1 MGKSYQKGW
10 VVLRGQKWYGYFRK
24 TVLDPGS
31 DQEKTN
37 IVPVIL
43 GSKSEMTKREA
54 REALERE
61 IAKLFGSSN
70 DHRPMQDGSVSFG
83 WFVRNRF
90 FPLKEAKWKE
100 ETAKVKKL
108 IIESDLIEPF
118 DEVPLENFDKFTLQL
133 HLNKLAKSRSK
144 DRVLQI
150 ASYLRAIFAEAADQ
164 EFLTKDPARNIETPE
179 QLRETDRTTLTWPQL
194 RKALASLPL
203 RDRLL
208 LELDMSTAL
217 RPSELFALRWG
228 CFNPRTSEMSL
239 RETVYRGKLRTW
251 GKTKGSLRV
260 IHIPR
265 KLAADLLQWKRE
277 CSNLSP
283 EAFIFPNKRGGF
295 MDTGNYR
302 KRVLH
307 KLAEALK
314 FQKLTFQVI
323 RRTIAT
329 LAQKKGTVK
338 DVQGVLRHSKAAT
351 TTDVYMQEIP
361 RSVRATVEAINKEL
375 RKKARGQKQNS
386 RDLLPNATNSE
397 TRVSASC

>member
-1 MGKSYQKGW
+1 
-10 VVLRGQKWYGYFRK
+10 
-24 TVLDPGS
+24 
-31 DQEKTN
+31 
-37 IVPVIL
+37 
-43 GSKSEMTKREA
+43 
-54 REALERE
+54 
-61 IAKLFGSSN
+61 
-70 DHRPMQDGSVSFG
+70 MQDGSVSFG

-251 GKTKGSLRV
+251 GKTKGSLRSDSHSAEV
-260 IHIPR
+260 GGGP
-265 KLAADLLQWKRE
+265 LAV
-277 CSNLSP
+277 
-283 EAFIFPNKRGGF
+283 EAG
-295 MDTGNYR
+295 
-302 KRVLH
+302 V
-307 KLAEALK
+307 LK
-314 FQKLTFQVI
+314 FF
-323 RRTIAT
+323 
-329 LAQKKGTVK
+329 
-338 DVQGVLRHSKAAT
+338 S
-351 TTDVYMQEIP
+351 
-361 RSVRATVEAINKEL
+361 
-375 RKKARGQKQNS
+375 RGFH
-386 RDLLPNATNSE
+386 LPE
-397 TRVSASC
+397 